1 MNRPEL
7 NDRLLRAL
15 RREPVDRTPVWF
27 MRQAGRTLPRYREIR
42 AERGFLDI
50 VRDPEAAAEVT
61 ALPLEYYPVDA
72 AILFTDLATPF
83 IGAELEFEIQP
94 ALGPVVDPPLDL
106 PRDLERLRPFDPR
119 ESLSVV
125 LETVAL
131 LKERLSVPLIGFVGA
146 PFTLSSYLF
155 DGPRA
160 ERLAK
165 TKRFMWSEPESWS
178 RVADFWARHVAEFA
192 VAQAEAGA
200 AAIQLFDSW
209 AGCLSAEDYQ
219 RHVMQ
224 HSKTVLDRLEQA
236 GVPTIHFAT
245 GNPHHLPLYARAG
258 GTAIGVDWRIPIDEA
273 WQRIGADRAIQGNLD
288 PDLLLA
294 GADVA
299 VERAKEILQ
308 RAGNRPGHI
317 FNLGHGLHPATDPEV
332 IKTVVDAVHEHSA
345 RSASQPVN
353 GATS

>member
-1 MNRPEL
+1 MSRPEF

-42 AERGFLDI
+42 ARRGFLDI
-50 VRDPEAAAEVT
+50 VKDPEAAAEVT

-83 IGAELEFEIQP
+83 LGAELQFEIQP
-94 ALGPVVDPPLDL
+94 SIGPVVSPPLDL
-106 PRDLERLRPFDPR
+106 PTDMDRLRPFEPR
-119 ESLSVV
+119 ESLAVV

-131 LKERLSVPLIGFVGA
+131 LKSRLDVPLIGFVGA

-155 DGPRA
+155 EGPRA
-160 ERLAK
+160 ERLAQ
-165 TKRFMWSEPESWS
+165 TKQFMWTEPEAWD
-178 RVADFWARHVAEFA
+178 RVADFWARHLAEFA
-192 VAQAEAGA
+192 LAQAEAGA

-209 AGCLSAEDYQ
+209 AGCLSAEDYE
-219 RHVMQ
+219 RYVLK
-224 HSKTVLDRLEQA
+224 HSKTVLDRLDSA

-273 WQRIGADRAIQGNLD
+273 WERIGPERAIQGNLD
-288 PDLLLA
+288 PELLLA
-294 GADVA
+294 GADIA
-299 VERAKEILQ
+299 VRRSQEILQ
-308 RAGNRPGHI
+308 RVGGRPGHI
-317 FNLGHGLHPATDPEV
+317 FNLGHGLLPATDPAVVLEV
-332 IKTVVDAVHEHSA
+332 VRAVHAYSGRA
-345 RSASQPVN
+345 A
-353 GATS
+353 G